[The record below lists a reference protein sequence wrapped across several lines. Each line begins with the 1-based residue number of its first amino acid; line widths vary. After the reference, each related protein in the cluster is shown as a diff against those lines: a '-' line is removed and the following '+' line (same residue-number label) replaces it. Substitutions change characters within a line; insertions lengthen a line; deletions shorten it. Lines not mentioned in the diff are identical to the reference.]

1 MESTKKLTMWEDWGR
16 VESHTYSYWTNLAPS
31 TATRHST
38 LGARYM
44 YLTDVFPHTQ
54 LDCQATTGI
63 DRGKNMLLGVE
74 VKNTLS

>member
-1 MESTKKLTMWEDWGR
+1 VGRLGESGK
-16 VESHTYSYWTNLAPS
+16 SYILVLDEFGTS